1 MMKYGKKQNEIDLM
15 DYWQIVLKRKWVVVT
30 FAGSLFLFT
39 GVFSFLATPQFK
51 STVTLLIDDAS
62 SRMLSIDESFS
73 YRSPGFRDLRFFNTQ
88 LRLIKSKSLAEQ
100 VVKKMNLLSR
110 SEFGAGEKKKSF
122 LVSLKSFITL
132 KWLSSG
138 EKKDNENIRSRYPLN
153 PHSEVA
159 GIVQDNI
166 TVDSIRDTKLVEVSY
181 TSSDATLSADIVNT
195 LAEEFINFSVQK
207 RYEKTQEASNFLS
220 EQIASLRED
229 LASKER
235 EIQKYGEE
243 KKLVFLNDQESSAIA
258 AFSELNQAY
267 TIARIER
274 IRAEANYRELK
285 DIDVDSLP
293 EFVNNPTIQEL
304 KTEYARLKSDYKE
317 KIKLYK
323 PDYPDMVQLKARI
336 DSVKD
341 EIRKSV
347 DALGSDYRASLK
359 REQNFLNN
367 LNRQRAE
374 VSQMKSDAIRYNS
387 LNIEI
392 ENIQNTLSSLISK
405 QRDTLISSRIGEL
418 KASNITIIDRGEVS
432 DNPVSPKKKL
442 NLILALLFGVFG
454 GGGLCFLL
462 EYLDNTIKGPE
473 DVERLSRLPS
483 LGAVSYLPLEGF
495 KKGNSYTNQKPSPEE
510 SLPEVNKIE
519 LINHTHPKNFIAE
532 DYRTIRT
539 SLLLSYADSPP
550 KTIVFTSAMPK
561 EGKSSTAA
569 NMAVA
574 FAQLEKKVLLIDADL
589 RRPRLHHI
597 FKVNNNKGLS
607 GILAG
612 KLKLDD
618 SISITS
624 IDNIWLLC
632 SGLIPPHPAELLNS
646 KNMNVLME
654 EVKNDFDIVLID
666 SPPVLAVVDSAIVS
680 TSADAVVFVIQVG
693 KTTNKT
699 YVAALEELNRVKA
712 NIAGVVFNEV
722 KVGMGGYNYMSYYNY
737 SKSSY
742 YTQEGTDL

>member
-1 MMKYGKKQNEIDLM
+1 MKYEKKQNEIDLM
-15 DYWQIVLKRKWVVVT
+15 DYWRILVKRKWVVVT

-51 STVTLLIDDAS
+51 STVTLLIEDAS

-73 YRSPGFRDLRFFNTQ
+73 YRSPAIRDLRFFNTQ
-88 LRLIKSKSLAEQ
+88 LRLIKSKSLAER

-110 SEFGAGEKKKSF
+110 PEFGAGEKKKSF
-122 LVSLKSFITL
+122 LGFLKSFITF

-138 EKKDNENIRSRYPLN
+138 EKKDRENIRPRYSTDPY
-153 PHSEVA
+153 SKAAER
-159 GIVQDNI
+159 VQDI
-166 TVDSIRDTKLVEVSY
+166 IKVDSIRDTKLVEVSY
-181 TSSDATLSADIVNT
+181 TSSDSGLSAELVNT
-195 LAEEFINFSVQK
+195 LVEEFISFSVEK

-243 KKLVFLNDQESSAIA
+243 KELVFLNDQESSAMT

-285 DIDVDSLP
+285 DLDVDSLP

-317 KIKLYK
+317 KIELYK

-347 DALGSDYRASLK
+347 NALGSDYRASLK
-359 REQNFLNN
+359 MEQNFLNN

-392 ENIQNTLSSLISK
+392 ENIKNTLSSLISK

-432 DNPVSPKKKL
+432 DNPVLPKKKL

-495 KKGNSYTNQKPSPEE
+495 KKRNSYTNQKPSPAE

-519 LINHTHPKNFIAE
+519 LINHNHPQNFIAE

-539 SLLLSYADSPP
+539 SLLLSHADSPP

-561 EGKSSTAA
+561 EGKSSTAT

-618 SISITS
+618 SIRITS

-680 TSADAVVFVIQVG
+680 TSADAVVFVIKVG